1 MFFSCHLPP
10 ACHAVAQQSVGG
22 TPETFFLLLTPPT
35 VLITPL
41 SCFRTYVPLCL
52 AVVIDM
58 LTITA
63 TASIMFINLFVFIFT
78 SLISIQRLGS
88 GAN

>member
-1 MFFSCHLPP
+1 
-10 ACHAVAQQSVGG
+10 
-22 TPETFFLLLTPPT
+22 
-35 VLITPL
+35 VLITSL
-41 SCFRTYVPLCL
+41 SCFRTYVPLFL

-63 TASIMFINLFVFIFT
+63 TASIMFINLVVFIFT